1 MKMERLSPRV
11 TCSPVKMERLSP
23 RVTCSPVKMESS
35 PVKMESSPVKMES
48 SLVKMESSPVK
59 MESSLVKM
67 ESSPVKMERL
77 SPRVTC
83 SPVKMES
90 SPVKM
95 ESSLVKIESS
105 PVKMERPSPKIG
117 LETVKSGI
125 KSLESF
131 AELDILPLEAR
142 PVLKRDVG
150 IMANIMEQGNSF
162 VNYEC
167 LMEECLDMVK
177 VDEDMQRLLIQTLHV
192 LNRKLTK
199 YYSDGDGLNAAPDGV
214 ITPLTIFAEKIE
226 QLISELSVITSE
238 RGVASHKPHGGVW
251 EEALTEARFGT
262 LPQTAV
268 DTVVEPLLFNCA
280 E

>member
-1 MKMERLSPRV
+1 MERLSPRV
-11 TCSPVKMERLSP
+11 TCSPVKMER
-23 RVTCSPVKMESS
+23 
-35 PVKMESSPVKMES
+35 
-48 SLVKMESSPVK
+48 
-59 MESSLVKM
+59 
-67 ESSPVKMERL
+67 
-77 SPRVTC
+77 

-105 PVKMERPSPKIG
+105 PVKIERPASPKLG

-150 IMANIMEQGNSF
+150 ITANIMEQGNSF